1 MIWLTNTKYLCHYWP
16 RFHIV
21 IDYIVFNPCKPLVSI
36 VTVGKHITPI
46 WCPTADI
53 IIDYVIHVNL
63 LFL

>member
-1 MIWLTNTKYLCHYWP
+1 M
-16 RFHIV
+16 
-21 IDYIVFNPCKPLVSI
+21 DYIVYDDISVSI

-53 IIDYVIHVNL
+53 IIDYVILVSL